1 MGKYEANVKVPQ
13 TAPTILVVC
22 LLVLAALMA
31 LGGIFAGVFKVM
43 SVAPG
48 GQIDLETALWAVGFL
63 LAGVLPGCVLWA
75 GAWIVR
81 QLYCASRERQEII
94 ESVVESGQR
103 SRQAGKPAL
112 AAAVEVLGRIETAIG
127 EINPNAPRSVQQ
139 HQTAQEVPDDRQVAQ
154 LTQRA
159 DEGSS
164 DASVRRIRQARS
176 RIDEL
181 IAAGELD
188 EAQVAAHELL
198 IAEGGSEQA
207 AALVEKVEQQVVQRL
222 DQHRRE
228 MYSQIQQAAKQ
239 RQWGEALHIARQ
251 LVGAYPDSSEAQ
263 ITMSQIPTLE
273 DNARIEEV
281 RRLRDQICDQI
292 IKRQFASVC
301 KLAADVVDR
310 FPRTAAATDLRK
322 QLPKLKELAR
332 AQKA

>member
-13 TAPTILVVC
+13 TAPTILVVS

-31 LGGIFAGVFKVM
+31 LGGVFAGVFKVM

-75 GAWIVR
+75 AAWIVR

-103 SRQAGKPAL
+103 SRHAGKPAL
-112 AAAVEVLGRIETAIG
+112 AAAVDAVEVLRRIETAIG
-127 EINPNAPRSVQQ
+127 EINPNAPRSVEQ
-139 HQTAQEVPDDRQVAQ
+139 HQAAQEVPDHRQLAQ
-154 LTQRA
+154 LTEQA

-164 DASVRRIRQARS
+164 DASVRRIRQAHI

-198 IAEGGSEQA
+198 IADGGSEQA
-207 AALVEKVEQQVVQRL
+207 AAMVEKVEQQVVQRL

-251 LVGAYPDSSEAQ
+251 LVGAY
-263 ITMSQIPTLE
+263 
-273 DNARIEEV
+273 
-281 RRLRDQICDQI
+281 
-292 IKRQFASVC
+292 
-301 KLAADVVDR
+301 
-310 FPRTAAATDLRK
+310 
-322 QLPKLKELAR
+322 
-332 AQKA
+332 